1 MRARLARPRRIVR
14 GRLVAPV
21 AAAAAV
27 ALVGGV
33 VVATPDT
40 PTVRED
46 VQTVATVIPGMQV
59 GQEFSYN
66 LNDAGVGSV
75 AGFEIGR
82 AHV

>member
-33 VVATPDT
+33 VVAAPDA
-40 PTVRED
+40 PTVRGD
-46 VQTVATVIPGMQV
+46 VQTVAVAGPSFNAGAS
-59 GQEFSYN
+59 FSYN
-66 LNDAGVGSV
+66 LEGLVGASQSAG
-75 AGFEIGR
+75 
-82 AHV
+82 